1 MASTVSVDQATP
13 ATGPNPARGYG
24 TTGPVAPSGAGRTG
38 DRVSATRAVASS
50 FVGTAIEW
58 YDFFIYGTAA
68 ALVFGPQFFP
78 SGSDLAGTLAAFATL
93 AVGFVARP
101 FGGVIMGHFGD
112 RTGRK
117 SMLVTSLLTMGVA
130 TVGIGLLPNYA
141 SIGVW
146 APVLLVLLRFL
157 QGVGVGGEWGGA
169 VLMATEHAPRGRAG
183 LYGSAPQMGVPAGV
197 ILANVVFLL
206 CTQLMTEQQ
215 FTSWGWRVPFLLS
228 ATLVGAAMWIR
239 LGVMESPAF
248 TAVEQEDRI
257 TRIPILEV
265 LTKSW
270 RTVLLAGGT
279 FIATNGIAYVFMVFV
294 LSYGTKELGFS
305 RGTMLALLIASC
317 PVWMFGM
324 GLSAHLSDRLGR
336 RRVYVTSTVALL
348 VVSAVFFTLL
358 DTATVPVML
367 GAMLL
372 LAFVLGSTVGPQS
385 ALFAELFP
393 AHVRYS
399 GASLGYQVG
408 AILGGG
414 IAPFVATWL
423 YASFGSTTA
432 ITAYFVAVSLVS
444 LACTLVL
451 LRRPHVA
458 EETYAGQ
465 PASPADCTSDPQPAV
480 VER

>member
-1 MASTVSVDQATP
+1 MASTVSVDP
-13 ATGPNPARGYG
+13 ATSATSQRTAQGTSPGATRGDAA
-24 TTGPVAPSGAGRTG
+24 PAPSSAG
-38 DRVSATRAVASS
+38 RAVASS

-68 ALVFGPQFFP
+68 ALVLGPQFFP

-93 AVGFVARP
+93 AVGFIARP
-101 FGGVIMGHFGD
+101 FGGAIMGHFGD

-141 SIGVW
+141 TIGVW
-146 APVLLVLLRFL
+146 APILLVLLRFL

-169 VLMATEHAPRGRAG
+169 VLMATEHAPKGKAG
-183 LYGSAPQMGVPAGV
+183 LYGAAPQMGVPAGV
-197 ILANVVFLL
+197 VLANVVFLL
-206 CTQLMTEQQ
+206 CTQLLTDDQ
-215 FTSWGWRVPFLLS
+215 FTSWGWRIPFLLS
-228 ATLVGAAMWIR
+228 STLVAAALWIR

-248 TAVEQEDRI
+248 KAVEQEDRI
-257 TRIPILEV
+257 TKIPILEV

-270 RTVLLAGGT
+270 KTVLLAGGT

-317 PVWMFGM
+317 PVWMAGM
-324 GLSAHLSDRLGR
+324 GISAHLSDRVGR

-348 VVSAVFFTLL
+348 AVSSVFFTLL
-358 DTATVPVML
+358 DTGSIPVML
-367 GAMLL
+367 VAMLL
-372 LAFVLGSTVGPQS
+372 LAFVLGCTVGPQS

-423 YASFGSTTA
+423 YASFGTTSA
-432 ITAYFVAVSLVS
+432 ITAYFVLVSLVS
-444 LACTLVL
+444 LAATLVL

-465 PASPADCTSDPQPAV
+465 PASQPEL
-480 VER
+480 VEGAR